1 MVNGFLHGADIH
13 TSTAATVFGVSDDAV
28 TADMRKK
35 AKAVNFGI
43 MYGIGAFSLSD
54 DLGVSRAEAQA
65 YIDQYLAGFSKVD
78 LYLKDTIAQAYEQG
92 FVTTLFG
99 RKRYIPELLGTN
111 KMQQKFGERV
121 AMNSPIQGT
130 AADLIKLAM
139 IRVHRRLREEGLDAR
154 LILQVHDELLVEA
167 HRDCA
172 AQAEKIL
179 QEEMEQVAA
188 LAVPLTVEIHVGE
201 NWYEAK

>member
-1 MVNGFLHGADIH
+1 MHCFIFETGKYD
-13 TSTAATVFGVSDDAV
+13 
-28 TADMRKK
+28 
-35 AKAVNFGI
+35 
-43 MYGIGAFSLSD
+43 IGAFSLSD
-54 DLGVSRAEAQA
+54 DIGVSRAEAQD
-65 YIDQYLAGFSKVD
+65 YINQYLAGFPKVD
-78 LYLKDTIAQAYEQG
+78 EYLKNTIAEAYEQG
-92 FVTTLFG
+92 YVTTLFG
-99 RKRYIPELLGTN
+99 RKRYIPELSGTN

-139 IRVHRRLREEGLDAR
+139 IRVHKRLQEEKLDAR

-172 AQAEKIL
+172 DLAERIL

-188 LAVPLTVEIHVGE
+188 LSVPLTVEIHTGE
-201 NWYEAK
+201 NWFEAK

>member
-1 MVNGFLHGADIH
+1 MIDGFLHGADIH
-13 TSTAATVFGVSDDAV
+13 TSTAAKVFGVSADEV
-28 TADMRKK
+28 TPDMRKK

-54 DLGVSRAEAQA
+54 DIGVSVAEAKD
-65 YIDQYLAGFSKVD
+65 YINQYLAGFAKVD
-78 LYLKDTIAQAYEQG
+78 DYLKNTIAEAYDKG
-92 FVTTLFG
+92 YVTTLFG
-99 RKRYIPELLGTN
+99 RRRYIPELAGKN

-139 IRVHRRLREEGLDAR
+139 IRVHKRLQEEQLDAR

-172 AQAEKIL
+172 DRAEKIL
-179 QEEMEQVAA
+179 QEEMEQVAT
-188 LAVPLTVEIHVGE
+188 LAVPLTVEVHTGE
-201 NWYEAK
+201 NWFEAK